1 MVWYDERILYHGSF
15 RKGDFIMSEKRRD
28 SKNRVLQNGESQR
41 KDGKYEFKYVDVNGT
56 RRSAYSWKLVATDRV
71 PKGKRCGLS
80 LREMEKQIRRD
91 LEDGI
96 QTHTANTKTLNQ
108 LFDTYMS
115 TKELKQSTRTNYQ
128 YMYKKYVSDTI
139 GKRRISSIKYSDIKK
154 FYNSLILEKKFKPN
168 SMEIINTILHPVFTM
183 AVRDGYIRTNPS
195 DGVMAEIKKS
205 HNWEKPKRHALTEKQ
220 QSLFVDFVAGSD
232 TYKHWLP
239 LFTVLLGTGCRI
251 GEIIGLTWEDCDFTE
266 NIISINH
273 NLIYR
278 QQDDGKCEMH
288 ITTPKTEAGKRIVP
302 MFEAVRKALLQ
313 ERRQQMKCGFNTT
326 IIDGYSG
333 FVFTNRYGY
342 VHNPQTINR
351 AIKRIYTACNER
363 EKIQAKKEHRQP
375 VLIPHFSA
383 HNLRHTFCTRL
394 CENENDLKIIQE
406 IMGHSDITTT
416 MNIYN
421 EATKERKQES
431 FARLEGKIKIC

>member
-1 MVWYDERILYHGSF
+1 
-15 RKGDFIMSEKRRD
+15 MSEKRRD
-28 SKNRVLQNGESQR
+28 SKNRILQNGESQR

-56 RRSAYSWKLVATDRV
+56 RRSAYSWKLVATDKV
-71 PKGKRCGLS
+71 PEGKRCELS

-96 QTHTANTKTLNQ
+96 STHTANSITLNE

-115 TKELKQSTRTNYQ
+115 TKELKQSTRTNYM
-128 YMYKKYVSDTI
+128 YMYKNYVSNVI
-139 GKRRISSIKYSDIKK
+139 GKRRIGSIKYSDIKK

-205 HNWEKPKRHALTEKQ
+205 HNWEKPKRHALTEEQ
-220 QSLFVDFVAGSD
+220 QTLFIDFLAESK
-232 TYKHWLP
+232 TYNHWLP
-239 LFTVLLGTGCRI
+239 LMTVFLGTGCRV
-251 GEIIGLTWEDCDFTE
+251 GELIGLTWDDCDFTE
-266 NIISINH
+266 GIITINH
-273 NLIYR
+273 NLVYR
-278 QQDDGKCEMH
+278 QQDSGKCEMH
-288 ITTPKTEAGKRIVP
+288 ITTPKTESGKRVVP
-302 MFEAVRKALLQ
+302 MFQAVRRALLQ
-313 ERRQQMKCGFNTT
+313 EKKEQMRNGFNST

-333 FVFTNRYGY
+333 FVFTNRCGY

-351 AIKRIYTACNER
+351 AIKRIYTACNEQEIER
-363 EKIQAKKEHRQP
+363 AKKEHRQP
-375 VLIPHFSA
+375 VLIPHFSV
-383 HNLRHTFCTRL
+383 HNLRHTFSNRL
-394 CENENDLKIIQE
+394 CGHERDLKVIQE